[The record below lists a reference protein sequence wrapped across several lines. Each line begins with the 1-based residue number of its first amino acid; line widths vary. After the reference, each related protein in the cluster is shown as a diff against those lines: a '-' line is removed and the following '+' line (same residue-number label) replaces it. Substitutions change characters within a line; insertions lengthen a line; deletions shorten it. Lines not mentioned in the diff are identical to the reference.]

1 MDGRTEEMRARWVIG
16 ADGAASTV
24 RRLQTNSSFTTQT
37 VAGESSKGL
46 ASLRRLRTDPEF
58 LLQRL
63 MFTKSLQTPPLLE
76 NAR

>member
-1 MDGRTEEMRARWVIG
+1 MNIVLPQPAATSFEEFMLSIVANKQLIYHANGGGRKLEE
-16 ADGAASTV
+16 
-24 RRLQTNSSFTTQT
+24 
-37 VAGESSKGL
+37 GL

-63 MFTKSLQTPPLLE
+63 MFTKSLQTPPLLD